1 LIRLIGRARPT
12 DGVEDAMRKWHGN
25 PWAILLTLSTGFLM
39 TLLDLTIVNIAIPSM
54 IDQLDASLDEVLWVV
69 NGYVLVLALL
79 LITFGRL
86 GDLRGQRNVFIVGVA
101 LFTVASLACGV
112 AQTPGQLIA
121 ARLVQGLGAA
131 ALMPQ
136 TMAIIIA
143 TFPPQR
149 RGTALGVWGA
159 VAGLATVLGPTLGGL
174 LITLL
179 DWRWIFFINLPIGVG
194 VLVAAYLFIP
204 QVDLERRHRLD
215 WAGVGIATAAL
226 FCFTFALTEGQRYE
240 WRPWIWAMF
249 AAGLAL
255 AALFVAYQA
264 RHQDDEPLVP
274 FELFRDRNFT
284 IMNLV
289 GALVSIGIIGFFLP
303 VTIYLQSVLGY
314 SALKAG
320 LVLAPSSVVSM
331 VVAPMA
337 GRMADR
343 VGGKYILVGGLS
355 LFAAGTTWFTLVAE
369 VGVSWTT
376 FAAPMVVMGAGMGC
390 IFAPMATEAMRGVPP
405 RLAGAASGV
414 NNTIR
419 QVGSVIGSAAVGA
432 LLQNRLAEALREE
445 ATARAGQLP
454 AAYRGPFVR
463 GFEQAGSGGLEVG
476 AGQTGASQT
485 LPPGLPA
492 QVVAQIHR
500 LSTQVFD
507 AAFVR
512 AMHPTLML
520 PIIAV
525 VAGALACLGMR
536 RYQRPGAASESPQ
549 VGAAAAG

>member
-1 LIRLIGRARPT
+1 
-12 DGVEDAMRKWHGN
+12 
-25 PWAILLTLSTGFLM
+25 
-39 TLLDLTIVNIAIPSM
+39 
-54 IDQLDASLDEVLWVV
+54 VV

-86 GDLRGQRNVFIVGVA
+86 GDLRGQRNVFIAGVG
-101 LFTVASLACGV
+101 LFTLASLACGL
-112 AQTPGQLIA
+112 AQSPAQLIA

-159 VAGLATVLGPTLGGL
+159 VAGLATVLGPTVGGL
-174 LITLL
+174 LITTL

-204 QVDLERRHRLD
+204 HVDLERTHRLD
-215 WAGVGIATAAL
+215 WTGVGIATAAL

-240 WRPWIWAMF
+240 WRPWVWAML
-249 AAGLAL
+249 AAGLVL
-255 AALFVAYQA
+255 VGVFVAYQA

-274 FELFRDRNFT
+274 FELFHDRNFT

-289 GALVSIGIIGFFLP
+289 GAIVSIGIIGFFLP
-303 VTIYLQSVLGY
+303 ITIYLQSVLGY

-320 LVLAPSSVVSM
+320 LVLAPASLVSM
-331 VVAPMA
+331 VVAPIA

-355 LFAAGTTWFTLVAE
+355 LFAVGTGWFTLVSD
-369 VGVSWTT
+369 VDVSWTV
-376 FAAPMVVMGAGMGC
+376 FLAPLMLMGVGMGC

-432 LLQNRLAEALREE
+432 LLQNRLAQTLPDEA
-445 ATARAGQLP
+445 AAHAGQLP
-454 AAYRGPFVR
+454 PAYRDPFVA
-463 GFEQAGSGGLEVG
+463 GFEQAASGGLEVG
-476 AGQTGASQT
+476 AGQTGASQA
-485 LPPGLPA
+485 LPPGLPE
-492 QVVAQIHR
+492 QVIAEIHR
-500 LSTQVFD
+500 LSAEVFD
-507 AAFVR
+507 AAFVK
-512 AMHPTLML
+512 AMHPTLLL
-520 PIIAV
+520 PIIVIA
-525 VAGALACLGMR
+525 AGALACLGMR
-536 RYQRPGAASESPQ
+536 RYQGPGAAAEAQP
-549 VGAAAAG
+549 VGAASAG

>member
-1 LIRLIGRARPT
+1 
-12 DGVEDAMRKWHGN
+12 MRTWHGN

-39 TLLDLTIVNIAIPSM
+39 TLLDITIVNIAIPSM

-86 GDLRGQRNVFIVGVA
+86 GDLRGQRNVFVAGVA

-131 ALMPQ
+131 ALLPQ
-136 TMAIIIA
+136 TMAIIVA

-174 LITLL
+174 LITVL

-194 VLVAAYLFIP
+194 VLLAAYLFIP
-204 QVDLERRHRLD
+204 DVDLERRHKFD

-226 FCFTFALTEGQRYE
+226 FCFTFALIEGQRYE
-240 WRPWIWAMF
+240 WRPWVWAML
-249 AAGLAL
+249 AAGLGL
-255 AALFVAYQA
+255 AVLFVALQA
-264 RHQDDEPLVP
+264 RHQDDEPLIP
-274 FELFRDRNFT
+274 FALFRDRNFT

-289 GALVSIGIIGFFLP
+289 GAIVSIGIVGFFLP

-320 LVLAPSSVVSM
+320 LVLAPSSVMSM

-355 LFAAGTTWFTLVAE
+355 LFAVGTAWFTLVAD
-369 VGVSWTT
+369 VGVGWTR
-376 FAAPMVVMGAGMGC
+376 FVAPMIVMGTGMGC

-414 NNTIR
+414 NNTVR
-419 QVGSVIGSAAVGA
+419 QIGSVIGSAAVGA
-432 LLQNRLAEALREE
+432 VLQNRLADALRDE

-454 AAYRGPFVR
+454 PAYRGRFVD
-463 GFEQAGSGGLEVG
+463 GFEQAARGGLEVG
-476 AGQTGASQT
+476 AGQAGASQA
-485 LPPGLPA
+485 LPPGLPT

-507 AAFVR
+507 AGFVR

-520 PIIAV
+520 PILAI

-536 RYQRPGAASESPQ
+536 RHHRPGSASESQ
-549 VGAAAAG
+549 RIGAATAG